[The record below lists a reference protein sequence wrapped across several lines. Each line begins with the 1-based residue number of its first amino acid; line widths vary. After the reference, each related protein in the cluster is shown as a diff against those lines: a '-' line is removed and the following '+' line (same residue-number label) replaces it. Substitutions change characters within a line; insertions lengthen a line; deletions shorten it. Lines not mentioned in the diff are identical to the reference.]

1 MSQKEFLVTFC
12 LSCAFQN
19 VPFLKSIMYFQYQS
33 LEMVLTSFWNQDST
47 KSQKNNF
54 YTFPFTLKGIHP
66 NKLINIIQVQTEID
80 MIQIT

>member
-1 MSQKEFLVTFC
+1 
-12 LSCAFQN
+12 
-19 VPFLKSIMYFQYQS
+19 
-33 LEMVLTSFWNQDST
+33 MVLTSFWNQDST